1 MSFHKNLITL
11 SIFAVI
17 TPSAFAQ
24 QEQSAVTVQ
33 TLETIQVQ
41 AHPLVQTAA
50 DFAVVDH
57 VVDQKALSE
66 RATTIGDALADE
78 LGVYSNQFGTG
89 ASRPVIR
96 GQDGPRVKVLQ
107 HASET
112 ADVSTLSPDH
122 AVTVDPILAKQVEVI
137 RGPSTLLYGAGTVGG
152 LVNVTDQKIP
162 TQMPEDGLEGAVG
175 LRYNSGSDEKLAS
188 AGVTAG
194 IGENFALR
202 VEGSKRK
209 ANNYIAH
216 AGYFT
221 EHSHHEE
228 DENGNEIEE
237 IHREKARRVDNTF
250 AEGQTVNIGGSWIH
264 DRGFVGLSYSNRQD
278 QYGLPGHS
286 HEYHDCHP
294 HGNELHCGGHGPA
307 PQPDP
312 NAVEEEHAHGGPWV
326 DLESHRYDMRTEL
339 NNPFAGFDKLRA
351 HASFTDYEHDEL
363 EENEVISNFKSKG
376 YDARL
381 ELVHVP
387 VAGWEGVIGTQYS
400 QQKINLA
407 ASEHDHHE
415 DGDEDDEEHHV
426 HGSGVVMPDT
436 RTQKYSLFALEHKQL
451 GDVHVELGAR
461 VDHQKVKVDS
471 EQKDYSGTGVS
482 ASAAANWEFA
492 PNYKL
497 SIVGSHQQ
505 RLPLAQEL
513 YADGLHFATN
523 TYEFGNPDLDKETS
537 NNLELGLHYEGDKLD
552 YHVHV
557 YHNWFDD
564 YIYGETVAQNG
575 NLRGVHYTQDKARFY
590 GTEAQAGYQI
600 NDMYKL
606 SVFGD
611 YVRGK
616 IEAENAPRVPAGRLG
631 TKVEADFADG
641 WSGLA
646 EYYHVF
652 NQDKIASYEDETQGY
667 NMVNLGLSYANTI
680 ADKNAYRVYF
690 KANNLLDDQVY
701 SHTSF
706 LSNIPQVGRN
716 FTVGVQYDF

>member
-1 MSFHKNLITL
+1 MSFSKNLITL
-11 SIFAVI
+11 SIFAVVAP
-17 TPSAFAQ
+17 TVFA
-24 QEQSAVTVQ
+24 EQSSSSIPVQ
-33 TLETIQVQ
+33 TMDTIQVQ

-50 DFAVVDH
+50 DFAVADLM
-57 VVDQKALSE
+57 VDQKALSE

-78 LGVYSNQFGTG
+78 LGVYSNQYGTG

-137 RGPSTLLYGAGTVGG
+137 RGPSTLLYSAGTVGG

-162 TQMPEDGLEGAVG
+162 TQMPEDGLEGTAG

-188 AGVTAG
+188 AGVTAAV
-194 IGENFALR
+194 GENFALR
-202 VEGSKRK
+202 VEGTKHK
-209 ANNYIAH
+209 ANDYIAPDYVVEESH
-216 AGYFT
+216 GD
-221 EHSHHEE
+221 HSHFHKE
-228 DENGNEIEE
+228 
-237 IHREKARRVDNTF
+237 RRVGNTF

-278 QYGLPGHS
+278 EYGLPGHS
-286 HEYHDCHP
+286 HEYHGCVL
-294 HGNELHCGGHGPA
+294 HGDHFHGCPKPGVA
-307 PQPDP
+307 
-312 NAVEEEHAHGGPWV
+312 AEHEEEHGGPWV
-326 DLESHRYDMRTEL
+326 DLKSERYEVRTEL
-339 NNPFAGFDKLRA
+339 EQPFAGFDKLRA

-376 YDARL
+376 YDGRL

-407 ASEHDHHE
+407 ATEHDHHE

-426 HGSGVVMPDT
+426 HGSSVVMPDT
-436 RTQKYSLFALEHKQL
+436 KTEKYSLFALEHKQL

-461 VDHQKVKVDS
+461 VDHQKVQVES
-471 EQKDYSGTGVS
+471 EQKNYSGTGVS

-513 YADGLHFATN
+513 YANGLHFATN
-523 TYEFGNPDLDKETS
+523 TYEVGNPDLDKESS
-537 NNLELGLHYEGDKLD
+537 NNLELGFEYEGAKLD
-552 YHVHV
+552 YHAHI

-564 YIYGETVAQNG
+564 YIYGATTARNG
-575 NLRGVHYTQDKARFY
+575 NLRGVEYTQDKARFY
-590 GTEAQAGYQI
+590 GAEAEATYAL
-600 NDMYKL
+600 NDTYKL
-606 SVFGD
+606 GVFGD

-616 IEAENAPRVPAGRLG
+616 IEGENAPRIPAGRLG

-641 WSGLA
+641 WSGMA

-652 NQDKIASYEDETQGY
+652 NQDKTASYEDETQGY
-667 NMVNLGLSYANTI
+667 NMVNVGLSYANSI

-701 SHTSF
+701 SHSSF

>member
-1 MSFHKNLITL
+1 MSFPKNLITL
-11 SIFAVI
+11 SIFAVVAP
-17 TPSAFAQ
+17 TVFA
-24 QEQSAVTVQ
+24 EQSSSSIPVQ
-33 TLETIQVQ
+33 TLDTIQVQ

-50 DFAVVDH
+50 DFAVADH
-57 VVDQKALSE
+57 FVDQKALSE

-78 LGVYSNQFGTG
+78 LGVYSNQYGSG
-89 ASRPVIR
+89 SSRPVIR

-162 TQMPEDGLEGAVG
+162 TQMPEDGLEGSVG
-175 LRYNSGSDEKLAS
+175 VRYNSGSDEKLAN

-202 VEGSKRK
+202 IEGSKRK
-209 ANNYIAH
+209 ANDYIAPD
-216 AGYFT
+216 YFH
-221 EHSHHEE
+221 EHD
-228 DENGNEIEE
+228 DEL
-237 IHREKARRVDNTF
+237 EKERRVGNTF

-286 HEYHDCHP
+286 HEYHGCVL
-294 HGNELHCGGHGPA
+294 HGDHFHGCPT
-307 PQPDP
+307 PDP
-312 NAVEEEHAHGGPWV
+312 DAPAHEEHGGPWV
-326 DLESHRYDMRTEL
+326 DLKSERYEVRTEL
-339 NNPFAGFDKLRA
+339 EQPFAGVEKLRA
-351 HASFTDYEHDEL
+351 HASITDYEHNEL
-363 EENEVISNFKSKG
+363 EESEVISNFKSKG
-376 YDARL
+376 YDGRL

-387 VAGWEGVIGTQYS
+387 VAGWEGVIGTQIS

-436 RTQKYSLFALEHKQL
+436 KTDKFSLFALEHKQL

-471 EQKDYSGTGVS
+471 DQKDYSGTGVS

-497 SIVGSHQQ
+497 SVVGSHQQ

-523 TYEFGNPDLDKETS
+523 TYELGNPDLDKETS

-564 YIYGETVAQNG
+564 YIYGETVAQKG
-575 NLRGVHYTQDKARFY
+575 NLRGVQYTQDKARFY

-600 NDMYKL
+600 NDMYKV

-667 NMVNLGLSYANTI
+667 NMVNVGLSYANSL
-680 ADKNAYRVYF
+680 ADNNAYRVYF